1 MLSIVAEIEMAD
13 NSRGGMSAKKVYPE
27 KGNPKEKEN
36 IFILCD
42 TCFWCAAYFGKFM
55 LPVEDRCPICLTTE
69 LSSFPILSNESF
81 TFDYDQKYGVELQ
94 FGVKNEY

>member
-1 MLSIVAEIEMAD
+1 MGMAD
-13 NSRGGMSAKKVYPE
+13 NSRRGMSAKKVYPE

-55 LPVEDRCPICLTTE
+55 LPVEDRCPICLIQNFQASQYYLTNH
-69 LSSFPILSNESF
+69 LLLIMI
-81 TFDYDQKYGVELQ
+81 
-94 FGVKNEY
+94 KNMALT

>member
-1 MLSIVAEIEMAD
+1 
-13 NSRGGMSAKKVYPE
+13 
-27 KGNPKEKEN
+27 
-36 IFILCD
+36 
-42 TCFWCAAYFGKFM
+42 M

-81 TFDYDQKYGVELQ
+81 TFDYDQKYGVELK